1 MNFLGLPL
9 GYAILY
15 VYKVVQ
21 NYALAIIIFT
31 VILKIVLLPMEV
43 KKLKSI
49 AKNNAYQP
57 YINEINKKYAK
68 NFAKRTEELQKFN
81 QEHDINLAAGCLP
94 TLLPLL
100 VLIGMFDVIYHPLVH
115 ILHLSPEIINNAT
128 NIFKASFPNVNS
140 NAMQLNLI
148 SDVVSNPAKYSSLGL
163 DVVESIKSIDL
174 NFLGFNIGNVP
185 NLTSFAAVFP
195 ILSLVFSFLQ
205 NIVGLKTNSMPTAG
219 GSFAFKVLMFSM
231 PVVSLFISLSLPIG
245 ISIYWIAGYIVQILQ
260 TLALSKFCN
269 FDELKRKAVEEVEM
283 VRRNKKKKLIEV
295 QNGKEALKENDRI
308 SLARKVLA
316 EKYDE

>member
-31 VILKIVLLPMEV
+31 VILRIVLLPMEI

-68 NFAKRTEELQKFN
+68 NFTKRTEELQKFN

-115 ILHLSPEIINNAT
+115 ILHLSPEIIKNAT
-128 NIFKASFPNVNS
+128 DIFKASFPNVNS
-140 NAMQLNLI
+140 NAIQLNLI
-148 SDVVSNPAKYSSLGL
+148 NDVVADPSKYSALGS

-174 NFLGFNIGNVP
+174 NFLGFNIGKVP
-185 NLTSFAAVFP
+185 NLTSFAVVFP

-205 NIVGLKTNSMPTAG
+205 NIVGLKTNSMPTTG
-219 GSFAFKVLMFSM
+219 GSSALKILMFGM
-231 PVVSLFISLSLPIG
+231 PIVSLFISLNLPIG
-245 ISIYWIAGYIVQILQ
+245 ISIYWIVGYIVQILQ

-269 FDELKRKAVEEVEM
+269 FNELREKAVEEVEM
-283 VRRNKKKKLIEV
+283 VRRNKKKKLIES
-295 QNGKEALKENDRI
+295 QSGKEDLKGNDRI
-308 SLARKVLA
+308 SLARRALS
-316 EKYDE
+316 EKYDD